1 MRKEKHNDNCGWVL
15 LLKAEKQE
23 SQKCIRELIE
33 ENEDLKRESRQALI
47 KSLAQAKEEER
58 EKILKQISKLFD
70 AGWTIEW
77 TIEQTSCPCGGIW
90 AWWKPRF
97 PGAQRYAGCVCH
109 TNILE
114 EALKEKK

>member
-1 MRKEKHNDNCGWVL
+1 MTEEFKELRELEAKI
-15 LLKAEKQE
+15 KAEKETYHHGQYNIV
-23 SQKCIRELIE
+23 SGDVVLWDDIE
-33 ENEDLKRESRQALI
+33 KA
-47 KSLAQAKEEER
+47 LAQAKEEER

-97 PGAQRYAGCVCH
+97 LGAQGYAGCVCH

>member
-1 MRKEKHNDNCGWVL
+1 MTEEFKELRELEDMIEYNGDCYFL
-15 LLKAEKQE
+15 FRAEKTE
-23 SQKCIRELIE
+23 
-33 ENEDLKRESRQALI
+33 I
-47 KSLAQAKEEER
+47 KFERSFFEKTLAQAKEEER

-97 PGAQRYAGCVCH
+97 PGAQGYAGCVCH